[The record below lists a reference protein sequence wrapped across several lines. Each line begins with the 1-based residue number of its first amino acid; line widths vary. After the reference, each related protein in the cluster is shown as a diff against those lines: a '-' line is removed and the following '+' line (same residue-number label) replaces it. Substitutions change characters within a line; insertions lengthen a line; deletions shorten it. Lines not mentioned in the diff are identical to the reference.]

1 MKKHLLHLFI
11 WIFSIPYLFGQYN
24 SNHLLWKISGNGL
37 KKESFIYGTIH
48 MTCNNELPAKVTSA
62 LNKSEKLVLEI
73 KMDDPEL
80 MAKSMQGM
88 QMKDGTR
95 ISSMVTA
102 EQMELMNQF
111 FIKHLGIPLKVLDQ
125 AKPALL
131 QALFYSKMLDC
142 SKATSLEQLLMNVA
156 KSNDLEV
163 LGLET
168 IESQMAIFDQIP
180 YQTQVKDLWQMVQNN
195 QESEKSEF
203 LELLELYQKEAIDAM
218 ITGMEKSKN
227 KTSAEFKE
235 ILLDQRNQ
243 NWIAPM
249 LLLMQE
255 KNCLFG
261 VGAAH
266 LGGEN
271 GVLELLR
278 KKGYQVTPVN

>member
-1 MKKHLLHLFI
+1 
-11 WIFSIPYLFGQYN
+11 
-24 SNHLLWKISGNGL
+24 
-37 KKESFIYGTIH
+37 
-48 MTCNNELPAKVTSA
+48 
-62 LNKSEKLVLEI
+62 
-73 KMDDPEL
+73 
-80 MAKSMQGM
+80 M
-88 QMKDGTR
+88 QMKDGAR
-95 ISSMVTA
+95 ISSMVST

-111 FIKHLGIPLKVLDQ
+111 FIQQLGIPLKVLDQ

-142 SKATSLEQLLMNVA
+142 SKATSVEQLLMNVA
-156 KSNDLEV
+156 KSNDKEV
-163 LGLET
+163 FGLET

-180 YQTQVKDLWQMVQNN
+180 YQTQAEDLWQMVQNN
-195 QESEKSEF
+195 QEIEKSEF

-249 LLLMQE
+249 VQFMQD
-255 KNCLFG
+255 KSCFFG

-266 LGGEN
+266 LGGES
-271 GVLELLR
+271 GVLQLLR

>member
-37 KKESFIYGTIH
+37 KKESFVYGTIH

-62 LNKSEKLVLEI
+62 LNKAEKLVLEI

-111 FIKHLGIPLKVLDQ
+111 FMQHLGIPLKVLDQ

-142 SKATSLEQLLMNVA
+142 SKATSVEQLLMNVA

-180 YQTQVKDLWQMVQNN
+180 YQTQVEDLWQMVQNN

-249 LLLMQE
+249 LQLMQE
-255 KNCLFG
+255 KSCLFG

>member
-24 SNHLLWKISGNGL
+24 SNHLLWKISGDGL

-142 SKATSLEQLLMNVA
+142 NQATSVEQLLMNVA
-156 KSNDLEV
+156 KNYDKEV

-180 YQTQVKDLWQMVQNN
+180 YQTQVDDLLQMVQNN
-195 QESEKSEF
+195 LEIEKREF
-203 LELLELYQKEAIDAM
+203 VELLELYEKEAIDTM
-218 ITGMEKSKN
+218 ILSMEKSKN
-227 KTSAEFKE
+227 KTSAEFKG

-249 LLLMQE
+249 IQLMSE
-255 KNCLFG
+255 KSCFFG

-278 KKGYQVTPVN
+278 KKGFQVTSLN